1 MLFAGTFAGP
11 EQLAVMQEALEAY
24 CLANNIDNATEKE
37 YIAHLI
43 ILMFEGGAD
52 TVEEMMAGLE
62 RLRAA

>member
-1 MLFAGTFAGP
+1 MLFPGTFAGP
-11 EQLAVMQEALEAY
+11 EQLAVMEQAFEAY

-43 ILMFEGGAD
+43 ILLFEGGAN
-52 TVEEMMAGLE
+52 TVGEMMAGLE

>member
-43 ILMFEGGAD
+43 ILMF
-52 TVEEMMAGLE
+52 
-62 RLRAA
+62 

>member
-11 EQLAVMQEALEAY
+11 EQLAVMEEALEAY
-24 CLANNIDNATEKE
+24 CLVQNIDNETDKE
-37 YIAHLI
+37 YIARLI

-52 TVEEMMAGLE
+52 TVEEMIAGLE